1 MANKTMIAIAMIG
14 TDEAIGQIAKIK
26 QVGRRFGIRIPCDAY
41 TTNKDFLNQIL
52 LAIERYQWFDKKEKL
67 STEVKNEIIK
77 ESHGVIAYIVL
88 IYMLICMDYVTA
100 TEKPAEIDLK
110 YVRNVINRYF
120 GLIKDTLNGTY
131 LSKAEKDHQLH
142 IAREKLI
149 AQLDESLERQQQK
162 EGEAIIK
169 EQIDNFD
176 EEVRYNDVLGR
187 IRNIYDDD
195 YAEHTIKHQYDLYV
209 KKHPDASA
217 KEITKE
223 ISKKLVIGKT
233 DKRSTAKIKTSESI
247 KTDALTSFVK
257 SFEGDPNDPF
267 AE

>member
-1 MANKTMIAIAMIG
+1 MFHHIFMRTKLAA
-14 TDEAIGQIAKIK
+14 
-26 QVGRRFGIRIPCDAY
+26 GILVPATKVVPRCMSSLDRD
-41 TTNKDFLNQIL
+41 DFLVASLTWQ
-52 LAIERYQWFDKKEKL
+52 
-67 STEVKNEIIK
+67 
-77 ESHGVIAYIVL
+77 
-88 IYMLICMDYVTA
+88 
-100 TEKPAEIDLK
+100 
-110 YVRNVINRYF
+110 
-120 GLIKDTLNGTY
+120 
-131 LSKAEKDHQLH
+131 AEKDHQLH

-195 YAEHTIKHQYDLYV
+195 AEHTIKHQYDLYV

-223 ISKKLVIGKT
+223 ISKKLVTGKT
-233 DKRSTAKIKTSESI
+233 DRRSVSRKKTSESI
-247 KTDALTSFVK
+247 KTDAMAAFVK
-257 SFEGDPNDPF
+257 SHYGDPNDPF